1 MPRWSDI
8 QYHVILSLEDAK
20 DGARIETQ
28 PPFISVLSMKISSSF
43 RNSSILAAALLAV
56 LLTPMSA
63 EDMTFADVKTKFAA
77 NMAMW
82 YGGKKAPM
90 LEKIEKAHADGFD
103 AIEFWAYQSE
113 DIDAIVAKCEEL
125 EMKVTNITAWG
136 PSITAGNNHDE
147 FEAGIKD
154 ALTVARKLGTKKMTV
169 VAHKWAEGVSEE
181 EQIKNYTAAL
191 KRVAPLCE
199 EAGVMIIIEPF
210 NPVDHGK
217 NLLNGSQLAVEICRE
232 VDSPMIKI
240 NWDFYHMQLS
250 EGALITYLERGF
262 DQVGYLQ
269 LGDTPGRNQ
278 PGTGELNYKAI
289 LKAAYDLGYRG
300 YVGVECRPKG
310 TEQEAIQQLLQNSY

>member
-1 MPRWSDI
+1 
-8 QYHVILSLEDAK
+8 
-20 DGARIETQ
+20 
-28 PPFISVLSMKISSSF
+28 MKIQKSPIQF
-43 RNSSILAAALLAV
+43 PLLAAIVFTSLAAP
-56 LLTPMSA
+56 LAA
-63 EDMTFADVKTKFAA
+63 EELAFSDVKTKFSA

-136 PSITAGNNHDE
+136 PSITAGDNHDE

-154 ALTVARKLGTKKMTV
+154 ALVVAQKLGTKKMTV

-181 EQIKNYTAAL
+181 DQIKNYTAAL

-210 NPVDHGK
+210 NPVNHGK

-310 TEQEAIQQLLQNSY
+310 TEQEAIQQLLRNSY

>member
-1 MPRWSDI
+1 
-8 QYHVILSLEDAK
+8 
-20 DGARIETQ
+20 
-28 PPFISVLSMKISSSF
+28 MKIQ
-43 RNSSILAAALLAV
+43 NSPIQFPLLAAIIFTSLTAPLA
-56 LLTPMSA
+56 A
-63 EDMTFADVKTKFAA
+63 EELAFSDVKTKFSA

-82 YGGKKAPM
+82 FEGKKAPM

-136 PSITAGNNHDE
+136 PPITAGDNHDE
-147 FEAGIKD
+147 FEAGIKE

-169 VAHKWAEGVSEE
+169 VAHKWAEGISEKD
-181 EQIKNYTAAL
+181 QIKNYTAAL

-199 EAGVMIIIEPF
+199 EAGMMIIIEPF
-210 NPVDHGK
+210 NPVNHGK

-232 VDSPMIKI
+232 VDSPTIKI
-240 NWDFYHMQLS
+240 NWDFYYMQLS

-269 LGDTPGRNQ
+269 PGDTPGRNQ
-278 PGTGELNYKAI
+278 PRTGELNYKAI
-289 LKAAYDLGYRG
+289 LKAGYDLGYRG

-310 TEQEAIQQLLQNSY
+310 TEQEAIQQLLRIPY

>member
-1 MPRWSDI
+1 
-8 QYHVILSLEDAK
+8 
-20 DGARIETQ
+20 
-28 PPFISVLSMKISSSF
+28 MKIQKSPIQF
-43 RNSSILAAALLAV
+43 PLLAAIVFTSLIAPLA
-56 LLTPMSA
+56 A
-63 EDMTFADVKTKFAA
+63 EELAFSDVKTKFSA

-136 PSITAGNNHDE
+136 PSITAGDNHDE

-154 ALTVARKLGTKKMTV
+154 ALVVAQKLGTKKMTV

-181 EQIKNYTAAL
+181 DQIKNYTAAL

-210 NPVDHGK
+210 NPVNHGK

-310 TEQEAIQQLLQNSY
+310 TEQEAIQQLLRNSY